1 MSESAIGE
9 QWKLSQEQIAAYRR
23 DGLLESPY
31 RIPSDMM
38 LRMRNSLD
46 KLLRDNA
53 EIAPESLVCPHISYG
68 STHDEAAAAQWY
80 GYAGNPQILDLVEQL
95 IGPDIILWGSQ
106 VFCKPALS
114 GKAIPWHQDGQY
126 WPIKPR
132 ATCSVWVAIDD
143 AMPENGCMRYIPGSH
158 AGAAVYAHRVSG
170 RADVVL
176 DQEVEPE
183 LFDASNARADI
194 LDVGQFSLHDVY
206 LIHGSDANRSAKRR
220 AAFVIRYMPATSLFE
235 RFSGDEHNQAGVSF
249 SMSKRPIWLLR
260 GRDRAGNDFS
270 VGHGDDY
277 QLVARVSD
285 ETQDVRSFGDAD

>member
-9 QWKLSQEQIAAYRR
+9 QWKLSQQQIAAYRQ

-31 RIPSDMM
+31 RIPADMM
-38 LRMRNSLD
+38 GRMRNSLD
-46 KLLRDNA
+46 NLLRDNA

-68 STHDEAAAAQWY
+68 STHDEAAAAQWFS
-80 GYAGNPQILDLVEQL
+80 YASDPHILDLVEQL
-95 IGPDIILWGSQ
+95 IGPDIVLWGSQ

-132 ATCSVWVAIDD
+132 ATCSVWIAIDA

-158 AGAAVYAHRVSG
+158 ASAAVYTHRVSG
-170 RADVVL
+170 RTDVVL

-183 LFDASNARADI
+183 LFDASIARDDI
-194 LDVGQFSLHDVY
+194 LDAGQFSLHDVY

-220 AAFVIRYMPATSLFE
+220 AAYVIRYMPATSLFE
-235 RFSGDEHNQAGVSF
+235 RFVGDEHTQAGVSF

-277 QLVARVSD
+277 QLVPRVSD
-285 ETQDVRSFGDAD
+285 ETQ

>member
-1 MSESAIGE
+1 MSESAICE

-38 LRMRNSLD
+38 LRMRKSLD
-46 KLLRDNA
+46 KLLCDNA

-68 STHDEAAAAQWY
+68 STHDEAAAARWF
-80 GYAGNPQILDLVEQL
+80 GYASNPQILDLVEQL

-132 ATCSVWVAIDD
+132 ATCSVWIAIDA

-158 AGAAVYAHRVSG
+158 ASAAVYAHRASG

-183 LFDASNARADI
+183 FFDASIARDDI

-235 RFSGDEHNQAGVSF
+235 RFVGDEHNQAGVSF

-277 QLVARVSD
+277 QLVPRVSD
-285 ETQDVRSFGDAD
+285 ETQDARS